1 MARGRKGGRRKKL
14 SEADIEAAR
23 ALLNAGTMRTAV
35 EKSAT
40 VAAG

>member
-1 MARGRKGGRRKKL
+1 MPTY
-14 SEADIEAAR
+14 AA
-23 ALLNAGTMRTAV
+23 LDVSMKTTSIHVVNVRTAV